1 MRYINELRE
10 GDNVSE
16 VYLCKVKN
24 IAKTKAGKTYYSMIL
39 QDKTGVIDTKIWDL
53 NNGIENFE
61 QMDYIRVEGN
71 VTSFQG
77 SPQLNVRR
85 LRKARE
91 GEFAMED
98 YIPCSSKS
106 IDGMFK
112 ELSSYVNHVQ
122 NIYLRQLLV
131 AFFGDK
137 EFAAKFKAHSA
148 AKRVH
153 HGFMGGLLEHTL
165 SVTKLCDFYCTQYP
179 ILNKDLLITAAI
191 CHDIGKIDELSDF
204 PENDYTDVGQ
214 LVGHIV
220 MGTMMID
227 EKIRNINGFPAKL
240 ANELKHCIL
249 AHHGELEYGSPK
261 KPALIEALALNF
273 ADNTDAKMETFIE
286 ALADGVVKYGM
297 PRDKAYEFVAQ
308 TVSGAAQMVLQ
319 TKEHPA
325 VLKDKVCS
333 PGGTTI
339 AGVAALEENGFRNA
353 LIKATEEC
361 FKKSS
366 GIR

>member
-53 NNGIENFE
+53 NNGIDNFE

-71 VTSFQG
+71 ITSFQG
-77 SPQLNVRR
+77 SLQLNVRR

-137 EFAAKFKAHSA
+137 EFASKFKAHSA

-165 SVTKLCDFYCTQYP
+165 SVTKLCDF
-179 ILNKDLLITAAI
+179 
-191 CHDIGKIDELSDF
+191 
-204 PENDYTDVGQ
+204 
-214 LVGHIV
+214 IV
-220 MGTMMID
+220 RS
-227 EKIRNINGFPAKL
+227 IRF
-240 ANELKHCIL
+240 
-249 AHHGELEYGSPK
+249 
-261 KPALIEALALNF
+261 
-273 ADNTDAKMETFIE
+273 
-286 ALADGVVKYGM
+286 
-297 PRDKAYEFVAQ
+297 
-308 TVSGAAQMVLQ
+308 
-319 TKEHPA
+319 
-325 VLKDKVCS
+325 
-333 PGGTTI
+333 
-339 AGVAALEENGFRNA
+339 
-353 LIKATEEC
+353 
-361 FKKSS
+361 
-366 GIR
+366 